1 MQCRILVKN
10 KLEVVMDLT
19 ALNEAQKKAVTY
31 HDGPL
36 LVLAGAGSGKTRVLT
51 TRIAY
56 LLLERGVDPYNILA
70 ITFTNKA
77 AREMRER
84 IAAAVPELVH
94 DLWVFTF
101 HATCLRILRRQSGFA
116 GYTANFVIYDADDQ
130 KTVIKECLKELN
142 LDDKK
147 FSPQAMSAAISQSK
161 NMLYGPAEMEKKSY
175 DYFSQTACK
184 VYKLYQDKLRQNN
197 ALDFDD
203 LLMQTVRL
211 LQNNQ
216 AVLDYYQE
224 KFRYILVDEYQDTN
238 HAQYVLVNLLAQKY
252 RNLCVVGDP
261 DQGIYGW
268 RGADIQNIMSFERD
282 YPDAAAI
289 VLEQNYRSTRTILE
303 SANAVIRHNQDRKE
317 KKLWTAGSP
326 GDPVTVFTAR
336 DEHSEARYVVD
347 RISRWHHVFK
357 KPYRNFAVL
366 YRTNAQSRVLEEKF
380 LTTGIPYTIV
390 GGLRFY
396 ERKEIK
402 DLLAYLRL
410 LVNPN
415 DRLSLRRVINEP
427 KRGIGAASLNKIF
440 TRADETGQAPL
451 TLLEN
456 ASSIPGLTGK
466 AANAARFFGQTMGD
480 IRKRMSALP
489 ITRLVQMVLEE
500 TGYWQALDNERTV
513 ESRTRMENLRE
524 FYSVTGEYDGLGDG
538 SGLEDFLAS
547 LALVTDLDNYEQD
560 ADQVTLMTMHS
571 AKGLEFPVVF
581 ITGLEE
587 TVFPH
592 SRSMDDRYELEE
604 ERRLCYVG
612 ITRAMEH
619 LYLTHCWQRTLYGY
633 TRMNEPS
640 RFLQE
645 LPPDLLNTQDPLD
658 KQVRSSTVKEP
669 SSANPA
675 NMGPLKD
682 SQAGQRPGKNI
693 FYSAGEQVY
702 HRKWGQGTIV
712 DVRGKGDN
720 AELKIDFPGL
730 GIKTLLARYA
740 PLER

>member
-1 MQCRILVKN
+1 
-10 KLEVVMDLT
+10 MDLT
-19 ALNEAQKKAVTY
+19 ALNEAQKRAVTY

-56 LLLERGVDPYNILA
+56 LLLEKGVDPYNILA

-84 IAAAVPELVH
+84 IAATVPELVH

-116 GYTANFVIYDADDQ
+116 GYTANFVIYDTDDQ
-130 KTVIKECLKELN
+130 KTVIKDCLKELN

-147 FSPQAMSAAISQSK
+147 FSPQAMLSAISQAK

-175 DYFSQTACK
+175 DYFSQIACK

-203 LLMQTVRL
+203 LLMQTVLL
-211 LQNNQ
+211 LQNNP
-216 AVLDYYQE
+216 AVLNYYQE

-238 HAQYVLVNLLAQKY
+238 HVQYVLVNLLAQKY

-282 YPDAAAI
+282 YPDATAI

-303 SANAVIRHNQDRKE
+303 SANEVIRHNQNRKE

-326 GDPVTVFTAR
+326 GNPITVFTAR
-336 DEHSEARYVVD
+336 DEHAEARYVVD
-347 RISRWHHVFK
+347 QINRWHYVLK

-380 LTTGIPYTIV
+380 LIAGIPYTIV

-402 DLLAYLRL
+402 DVLAFLRL

-427 KRGIGAASLNKIF
+427 KRGIGAASINKIF
-440 TRADETGQAPL
+440 TRADETGLAPL
-451 TLLEN
+451 TLLES
-456 ASSIPGLTGK
+456 ASATSGLTGK
-466 AANAARFFGQTMGD
+466 AAHAAAIFGQTMGD
-480 IRKRMSALP
+480 IRKRMPALP
-489 ITRLVQMVLEE
+489 ITALAQMVLDE
-500 TGYWQALDNERTV
+500 TGYWRALESEQTV
-513 ESRTRMENLRE
+513 ESRTRLDNLRE
-524 FYSVTGEYDGLGDG
+524 FYSVTGEYDRQGVG

-547 LALVTDLDNYEQD
+547 LALVTDLDNYEQN
-560 ADQVTLMTMHS
+560 ADQVTLMTLHS

-581 ITGLEE
+581 MAGLEE

-592 SRSMDDRYELEE
+592 SRSMEDRHELEE

-619 LYLTHCWQRTLYGY
+619 LYLTHCWQRTLYGN

-645 LPPDLLNTQDPLD
+645 LPPDLLNTRDPLD
-658 KQVRSSTVKEP
+658 IHTQKDYANSAGGGSSKET
-669 SSANPA
+669 
-675 NMGPLKD
+675 D
-682 SQAGQRPGKNI
+682 QADKHQGQNI
-693 FYSAGEQVY
+693 SFSVGEQVY
-702 HRKWGQGTIV
+702 HRKWGQGTIME
-712 DVRGKGDN
+712 VRGKGDKT
-720 AELKIDFPGL
+720 ELKIEFPGL
-730 GIKTLLARYA
+730 GIKTLMARYA

>member
-1 MQCRILVKN
+1 
-10 KLEVVMDLT
+10 MDLT
-19 ALNEAQKKAVTY
+19 ALNEAQKRAVTS

-56 LLLERGVDPYNILA
+56 LLLEKRVDPYHILA

-84 IAAAVPELVH
+84 IAAAVPEQVN
-94 DLWVFTF
+94 DLWVLTF
-101 HATCLRILRRQSGFA
+101 HATCLRILRRQSEFA
-116 GYTANFVIYDADDQ
+116 GYTANFVIYDTEDQ
-130 KTVIKECLKELN
+130 KTVIRECLKELD

-147 FSPQAMSAAISQSK
+147 NPPQAMLSAISQAK
-161 NMLYGPAEMEKKSY
+161 NMLYGPAELEKKSF
-175 DYFSQTACK
+175 DYFSQIACK
-184 VYKLYQDKLRQNN
+184 VYKLYQYKLRQNN

-203 LLMQTVRL
+203 LLMQTVLL
-211 LQNNQ
+211 LQNNP
-216 AVLDYYQE
+216 AVLNYYQE

-238 HAQYVLVNLLAQKY
+238 YVQYLLVKLLAEKY

-268 RGADIQNIMSFERD
+268 RGADIQNILSFEKD

-303 SANAVIRHNQDRKE
+303 SANEVIRHNNDRKE
-317 KKLWTAGSP
+317 KKLWTAGLP
-326 GDPVTVFTAR
+326 GDPITVFTAR
-336 DEHSEARYVVD
+336 DEHAEARYIAD
-347 RISRWHHVFK
+347 QINRWK
-357 KPYRNFAVL
+357 YAKLKPYRDFAVL

-380 LTTGIPYTIV
+380 LTAGIPYTIV

-427 KRGIGAASLNKIF
+427 KRGIGAVSTNKIF
-440 TRADETGQAPL
+440 SVADEIGLAPL
-451 TLLEN
+451 TMLES
-456 ASSIPGLTGK
+456 APAMSSLTGK
-466 AANAARFFGQTMGD
+466 AGKEATIFGKTMSD
-480 IRKRMSALP
+480 IRRRMPNLN
-489 ITRLVQMVLEE
+489 ITTVVQLVLEE
-500 TGYWQALDNERTV
+500 TGYWHALESEQTV
-513 ESRTRMENLRE
+513 EARTRLENLRE
-524 FYSVTGEYDGLGDG
+524 FYSVTGEYDAQGLSG
-538 SGLEDFLAS
+538 GLEDFLAS
-547 LALVTDLDNYEQD
+547 LALVTDLDNYEDD
-560 ADQVTLMTMHS
+560 ADQVTLMTLHS

-581 ITGLEE
+581 MAGLEE
-587 TVFPH
+587 TIFPH
-592 SRSMDDRYELEE
+592 SRSMEDKHELEE

-612 ITRAMEH
+612 ITRAMEN
-619 LYLTHCWQRTLYGY
+619 LYLSHCWQRTLYGH

-640 RFLQE
+640 RFLRE
-645 LPPDLLNTQDPLD
+645 LPPDLINTQDPMRIQTQNDGLNSGS
-658 KQVRSSTVKEP
+658 QLKEP
-669 SSANPA
+669 AQLHKQPSSPIKPYN
-675 NMGPLKD
+675 
-682 SQAGQRPGKNI
+682 
-693 FYSAGEQVY
+693 AGEQVH
-702 HRKWGQGTIV
+702 HRKWGQGTILE
-712 DVRGKGDN
+712 VRGKGDN
-720 AELKIDFPGL
+720 AELKIEFTGQ

>member
-1 MQCRILVKN
+1 
-10 KLEVVMDLT
+10 MDLT
-19 ALNEAQKKAVTY
+19 ALNEAQKRAVTY

-56 LLLERGVDPYNILA
+56 LLLEKGVDPYNILA

-84 IAAAVPELVH
+84 IAAAVPEQVH

-116 GYTANFVIYDADDQ
+116 GYTANFVIYDTDDQ
-130 KTVIKECLKELN
+130 KTVIKDCLKELN

-147 FSPQAMSAAISQSK
+147 FPPQAMLAAISQSK
-161 NMLYGPAEMEKKSY
+161 NMLYGPAEMEKKSF
-175 DYFSQTACK
+175 DYFSQIACK
-184 VYKLYQDKLRQNN
+184 VYKLYQDKLQQNN

-203 LLMQTVRL
+203 LLMQTVLL
-211 LQNNQ
+211 LQNNP
-216 AVLDYYQE
+216 AVLNYYQE

-238 HAQYVLVNLLAQKY
+238 HVQYVLVNLLARKY

-303 SANAVIRHNQDRKE
+303 SANEVIRHNQDRKE

-326 GDPVTVFTAR
+326 GNPITIFTAR
-336 DEHSEARYVVD
+336 DEHAEARYVVD
-347 RISRWHHVFK
+347 RINRWHHEFK
-357 KPYRNFAVL
+357 KPYRDFAVL

-380 LTTGIPYTIV
+380 LTAGIPYTIV

-396 ERKEIK
+396 ERKEIR

-427 KRGIGAASLNKIF
+427 KRGIGAVSLNKIF
-440 TRADETGQAPL
+440 TRADETGLAPL
-451 TLLEN
+451 TLLESVP
-456 ASSIPGLTGK
+456 AMSGLSGK
-466 AANAARFFGQTMGD
+466 AAHAASFFGQTMGD

-489 ITRLVQMVLEE
+489 ITALVQMVLEE
-500 TGYWQALDNERTV
+500 TGYWRALESELNV
-513 ESRTRMENLRE
+513 ESRTRLDNLRE
-524 FYSVTGEYDGLGDG
+524 FYSVTGEYDGRGEG
-538 SGLEDFLAS
+538 SGLDDFLAS
-547 LALVTDLDNYEQD
+547 LALVTDLDSYEQD

-581 ITGLEE
+581 MAGLEE

-592 SRSMDDRYELEE
+592 SRSMEDRHELEE

-619 LYLTHCWQRTLYGY
+619 LYLTHCWQRTLYGH

-645 LPPDLLNTQDPLD
+645 LPPDLLNTRDPLD
-658 KQVRSSTVKEP
+658 TEIEKQTHLANSASGNSLKEP
-669 SSANPA
+669 A
-675 NMGPLKD
+675 
-682 SQAGQRPGKNI
+682 QADKRPGQNKPYN
-693 FYSAGEQVY
+693 AGEQVY
-702 HRKWGQGTIV
+702 HRKWGQGTIIE
-712 DVRGKGDN
+712 VRGKGDN
-720 AELKIDFPGL
+720 SELKIEFPGQ

>member
-1 MQCRILVKN
+1 
-10 KLEVVMDLT
+10 MDLT
-19 ALNEAQKKAVTY
+19 ALNEAQKRAVTC

-56 LLLERGVDPYNILA
+56 LLLEKRVDPYHILA

-84 IAAAVPELVH
+84 IAVAVPEQVQ

-101 HATCLRILRRQSGFA
+101 HATCLRILRRQSEFA
-116 GYTANFVIYDADDQ
+116 GYTANFVIYDTEDQ
-130 KTVIKECLKELN
+130 KTVIRDCLKELN

-147 FSPQAMSAAISQSK
+147 FPAQAMLSAISQAK
-161 NMLYGPAEMEKKSY
+161 NMLYGPAELEKKSF
-175 DYFSQTACK
+175 DYFSQIASK
-184 VYKLYQDKLRQNN
+184 VYKLYQYKLHQNN
-197 ALDFDD
+197 ALDYDD
-203 LLMQTVRL
+203 LLMQTVLL
-211 LQNNQ
+211 LQNNPT
-216 AVLDYYQE
+216 VLNYYQE

-238 HAQYVLVNLLAQKY
+238 YVQYLLVKLLAQKY

-268 RGADIQNIMSFERD
+268 RGADIQNILSFEKD

-303 SANAVIRHNQDRKE
+303 SANEVIKNNKDRK
-317 KKLWTAGSP
+317 KKELKTERSQ
-326 GDPVTVFTAR
+326 GDPITIFTAR
-336 DEHSEARYVVD
+336 DEHAEARYIVD
-347 RISRWHHVFK
+347 QISRWK
-357 KPYRNFAVL
+357 YAKAKPYRDFVVL

-380 LTTGIPYTIV
+380 LTAGIPYTIV

-427 KRGIGAASLNKIF
+427 KRGIGAASINKIF
-440 TRADETGQAPL
+440 NVADEIGLTPL
-451 TLLEN
+451 TMLES
-456 ASSIPGLTGK
+456 APAMSGLTGK
-466 AANAARFFGQTMGD
+466 AGKSAAIFGKTMCD
-480 IRKRMSALP
+480 IRRRMTDLP
-489 ITRLVQMVLEE
+489 TTALVQLVLEE
-500 TGYWQALDNERTV
+500 TGYWHALESEQTV
-513 ESRTRMENLRE
+513 EARTRMENLRE
-524 FYSVTGEYDGLGDG
+524 FYSVTGEYDAQGVGG
-538 SGLEDFLAS
+538 GLEDFLAS
-547 LALVTDLDNYEQD
+547 LALVTDLDNYEED
-560 ADQVTLMTMHS
+560 TDQVTLMTLHS

-581 ITGLEE
+581 IAGLEE

-592 SRSMDDRYELEE
+592 SRSMDDKHELEE

-612 ITRAMEH
+612 ITRAMEQ
-619 LYLTHCWQRTLYGY
+619 LYMSHCWQRTLYGH

-640 RFLQE
+640 RFLRE
-645 LPPDLLNTQDPLD
+645 LPPDLINTQEPR
-658 KQVRSSTVKEP
+658 QVQTQGAGFSSGSKANEPAQSHQQP
-669 SSANPA
+669 SSPIKPYN
-675 NMGPLKD
+675 
-682 SQAGQRPGKNI
+682 
-693 FYSAGEQVY
+693 AGEHVQ
-702 HRKWGQGTIV
+702 HRKWGQGTILE
-712 DVRGKGDN
+712 VRGKGDN
-720 AELKIDFPGL
+720 AELKIEFPGQ

>member
-1 MQCRILVKN
+1 
-10 KLEVVMDLT
+10 MDLT
-19 ALNEAQKKAVTY
+19 ALNEAQKRAVTY

-56 LLLERGVDPYNILA
+56 LLLEKGVNPYNILA

-84 IAAAVPELVH
+84 IAAAVPEQVH
-94 DLWVFTF
+94 ELWVLTF

-116 GYTANFVIYDADDQ
+116 GYTANFVIYDTEDQ
-130 KTVIKECLKELN
+130 KTVIKDCLKELN

-147 FSPQAMSAAISQSK
+147 FPPQAMLSNISQAK
-161 NMLYGPAEMEKKSY
+161 NMLYGPAELEKKSY
-175 DYFSQTACK
+175 DYFSQIASK

-203 LLMQTVRL
+203 LLMQTVLL
-211 LQNNQ
+211 LQNNP
-216 AVLDYYQE
+216 AVLNYYQD

-238 HAQYVLVNLLAQKY
+238 HVQYVLVNLLAGKH

-268 RGADIQNIMSFERD
+268 RGADIQNILSFEQD
-282 YPDAAAI
+282 YSDAGAI

-303 SANAVIRHNQDRKE
+303 SANEVIRHNRDRKE
-317 KKLWTAGSP
+317 KKLWTAGAP
-326 GDPVTVFTAR
+326 GNPITVFTAR
-336 DEHSEARYVVD
+336 DEHAEARYVVD
-347 RISRWHHVFK
+347 RISRWHHELNN
-357 KPYRNFAVL
+357 PYRDFAVL

-380 LTTGIPYTIV
+380 LTAGIPYTIV

-410 LVNPN
+410 LVNSN

-427 KRGIGAASLNKIF
+427 KRGIGAVSLNKILN
-440 TRADETGQAPL
+440 RSDETGLAPL

-456 ASSIPGLTGK
+456 APGSSGLTGK
-466 AANAARFFGQTMGD
+466 AAHAAAIFGKTMGD
-480 IRKRMSALP
+480 IRKRMAALP
-489 ITRLVQMVLEE
+489 ITTLVQTVLDE
-500 TGYWQALDNERTV
+500 TGYWRALESDQTV
-513 ESRTRMENLRE
+513 ESRTRLENLRE
-524 FYSVTGEYDGLGDG
+524 FYSVTGEYDARGEIG
-538 SGLEDFLAS
+538 GLEDFLAS

-560 ADQVTLMTMHS
+560 ADQVTLMTLHS

-581 ITGLEE
+581 MAGLEE

-592 SRSMDDRYELEE
+592 SRSMEDKHELEE

-619 LYLTHCWQRTLYGY
+619 LYLSHCWQRTLYGH

-645 LPPDLLNTQDPLD
+645 LPPDLINTQDPL
-658 KQVRSSTVKEP
+658 QVQAQDVKPAQAYRQP
-669 SSANPA
+669 SSDKPY
-675 NMGPLKD
+675 
-682 SQAGQRPGKNI
+682 I
-693 FYSAGEQVY
+693 TGEQVY
-702 HRKWGQGTIV
+702 HRKWGQGTIME
-712 DVRGKGDN
+712 VRGKGEK
-720 AELKIDFPGL
+720 AELKIEFPGL